1 MERRLLAAEGVGLLC
16 PHVSRDMRASF
27 LLSICQQL
35 VSDNETAV
43 VVMAVHSLAVILNTL
58 EDDVK
63 LMKAMDQLDQAL
75 DKHSFQTDIISAL
88 ATSLLPVLAVKSA
101 SALTEKNVF
110 EKVLGKLL
118 ENLHFVTQIQERIK
132 LVVELLPLAAYTLV
146 GHNPGHSQVFFLL
159 CRINSTSVTHTHTLI
174 LCLLLSIFLARSLS
188 QSLCLTALCLSAS
201 LSFCL
206 SVSVCLST

>member
-1 MERRLLAAEGVGLLC
+1 MALLPRNCILTGLSYLTRQPGWKGQRTEEEVLPHLWQQIDTKYVERRLLAAEGVGLLC

-63 LMKAMDQLDQAL
+63 LMKAVDQLDQAL
-75 DKHSFQTDIISAL
+75 DKHSFQADIISAL

-101 SALTEKNVF
+101 SALTEKNAF

-118 ENLHFVTQIQERIK
+118 ENLHFVTQMQERIK
-132 LVVELLPLAAYTLV
+132 LVEELLPLAAYTLV
-146 GHNPGHSQVFFLL
+146 GHNPGHSQVF
-159 CRINSTSVTHTHTLI
+159 
-174 LCLLLSIFLARSLS
+174 
-188 QSLCLTALCLSAS
+188 
-201 LSFCL
+201 
-206 SVSVCLST
+206 